1 MPRFRLTLA
10 YDGTGFEGF
19 QLQAGARAARTV
31 QGALEAALTR
41 LHAGEPIR
49 VDGAGRTDAG
59 VHADGQVASCD
70 LPRAWAGPALV
81 RALNAVLPAD
91 LRAMDVAPAPPDFHA
106 RRHARSKCYRYTI
119 DTAPVQ
125 LPQRRHCAL
134 HVPTRLDLAAMQAAA
149 LLFVGRRDFASLAS
163 SGSDVKTT
171 VRTLTRSELLLRPAP
186 EPEGPQVV
194 YEVEGD
200 GFLRKMVRS
209 IVGGLLA
216 VGRGA
221 LTPAVL
227 EYELH
232 ARDRRRWPAPAPA
245 HGLTLVRVDYEST
258 VLHFRGPEESP

>member
-19 QLQAGARAARTV
+19 QLQAGVRVARTV
-31 QGALEAALTR
+31 QGALEEALAR
-41 LHAGEPIR
+41 LHAGVPIR

-59 VHADGQVASCD
+59 VHAAGQVASCD

-91 LRAMDVAPAPPDFHA
+91 LRAMDAAPAPPDFHA

-125 LPQRRHCAL
+125 LPQRRHFAL
-134 HVPTRLDLAAMQAAA
+134 HVPARLDLATMQAAA

-171 VRTLTRSELLLRPAP
+171 VRTLTRSELQLCAS
-186 EPEGPQVV
+186 EGAEALV
-194 YEVEGD
+194 YEVEGE

-232 ARDRRRWPAPAPA
+232 ARDRKRWPAPAPA
-245 HGLTLVRVDYEST
+245 HGLSLVRVGYEDA
-258 VLHFRGPEESP
+258 VLHYRCPEESP